1 MSAAIVTLFL
11 PALVL
16 AAIGVMLLVSSLR
29 RPASAPVAGFVL
41 RTLAALGL
49 LGAAVVAGVGPWLP
63 IPYGIVVIPLLA
75 LVFGFVWVVGFL
87 GAALLVEWAAKR

>member
-16 AAIGVMLLVSSLR
+16 AAIGVMLLVSTLR

-41 RTLAALGL
+41 RTLGALGL

-75 LVFGFVWVVGFL
+75 LVFGFVWVVGLL
-87 GAALLVEWAAKR
+87 GAALLVEWTPKR

>member
-63 IPYGIVVIPLLA
+63 IPLLA
-75 LVFGFVWVVGFL
+75 LVFGFVWVVGLL